1 MRTESPS
8 RAKSKRRPRGL
19 GGILSLGILAAAA
32 APAADRG
39 SASREADRPKRA
51 FGVCPPYKLR
61 DEEGRVIDPVRGENA
76 TAPYSPKRTCGQE
89 GCHDYAKITEGFHFT
104 QGKGEP
110 VPALMAERYRWV
122 SAPGNYGGNWCS
134 PAPLYR
140 QLAAKSNPGG
150 RGIDMTSFEFVT
162 ATCGN
167 CHPGGGPLEFDRD
180 GKRYDERMRDP
191 ASGLTPGGDNG
202 FDGDYTKARWSE
214 TGVIEADCLLCH
226 LPEYDFKRRN
236 AQLALLN
243 FRWAATEGAGF
254 GQVTGSVKDGGTPQ
268 VSYDLKRFDK
278 DGNALVHSVP
288 EPRNET
294 CLVCHAKPN
303 WKKRGASFSPR
314 TDVHIAAGIR
324 CVDCHAA
331 GSKAADPRIRA
342 REAHQFGKGD
352 CPSGWVRN
360 DLDDTVRTC
369 EDCHIAGW
377 HNAPRASHAWLP
389 PLHMEKL
396 SCQACHIPARAVK
409 SALVQASDVFNPAP
423 YIEPPGKRIWVF
435 YDQERNFWNHYG
447 ELEMFT
453 AKDQPTNVTRP
464 TLAVYKGKIYPVNRV
479 HSAWVG
485 WEEEGKTGLDMLF
498 MRDFFGMWKAH
509 RESGGAECPQL
520 SAIRDDD
527 GDGTL
532 EVNRPEEIDAL
543 LAATRE
549 YLAKTGFPLEG
560 KRLVWVSDDRA
571 YASSKEWRT
580 LPRLAHEATPYA
592 SVYKFSHDVAPA
604 RAALGSGG
612 CTDCH
617 ARGSSFFERPV
628 LATPFA
634 PEDARPRWIPNY
646 AILGYAPWEIRL
658 GAFREGTLK
667 PVLYGAIALAAGLLA
682 ILGLRELA
690 VRREALS
697 SRAARAWSWVAL
709 VAYAAGGAFVAS
721 SPELAEYMTAR
732 RFTADAAHFWIGAA
746 VFLGA
751 LALSLDR
758 PARWRGAPGGPA
770 VLAIVWALLAFTG
783 ISGGLVLLKPPA
795 LAGLT
800 RWAYTGFDLGTALL
814 ALGCVVLLVF
824 RLSVVPRI
832 RGAALDG
839 PMDSRLR
846 S

>member
-1 MRTESPS
+1 
-8 RAKSKRRPRGL
+8 AG
-19 GGILSLGILAAAA
+19 A
-32 APAADRG
+32 APAAG
-39 SASREADRPKRA
+39 AASASREGDRPKRA
-51 FGVCPPYKLR
+51 LGVCPPYKLR
-61 DEEGRVIDPVRGENA
+61 DEEGRVIDPVHGENA
-76 TAPYSPKRTCGQE
+76 TVPYSPKRTCGQE

-140 QLAAKSNPGG
+140 QLAPKSNPSG

-167 CHPGGGPLEFDRD
+167 CHPGGGPMEFDRD

-191 ASGLTPGGDNG
+191 ASGFAPGGDNG
-202 FDGDYTKARWSE
+202 FDGDYYKARWSE

-254 GQVTGSVKDGGTPQ
+254 GQVSGSVKDGGTPQ

-278 DGNALVHSVP
+278 EGNALVHTAP

-294 CLVCHAKPN
+294 CLTCHAKPN

-331 GSKAADPRIRA
+331 GSRASDPRIRG

-360 DLDDTVRTC
+360 DLDDTVRAC

-389 PLHMEKL
+389 PLHLEKL
-396 SCQACHIPARAVK
+396 SCQACHIPTRAVK

-435 YDQERNFWNHYG
+435 YDQEMNFWNHYG

-453 AKDQPTNVTRP
+453 VKDQPTNVTRP

-485 WEEEGKTGLDMLF
+485 WEEEGKPGLNMLF
-498 MRDFFGMWKAH
+498 MRDFYGMWKAH
-509 RESGGAECPQL
+509 RDSGGTEYPEL
-520 SAIRDDD
+520 SSIRDDD
-527 GDGTL
+527 GDATV

-543 LAATRE
+543 LAATKAH
-549 YLAKTGFPLEG
+549 LAKTKFPLEG

-571 YASSKEWRT
+571 YASSKEQKA
-580 LPRLAHEATPYA
+580 LPRLGHEATPYA

-604 RAALGSGG
+604 QAALGSGG

-628 LATPFA
+628 LATAFS
-634 PEDARPRWIPNY
+634 PEDASPRWIPNY
-646 AILGYAPWEIRL
+646 AILGYSPWEIRL
-658 GAFREGTLK
+658 GAFREETLK
-667 PVLYGAIALAAGLLA
+667 PILYGVLAFAAGLIA

-690 VRREALS
+690 VRRGVLPP
-697 SRAARAWSWVAL
+697 RAARAWSWLAL
-709 VAYAAGGAFVAS
+709 VAYAAAGAFVAS
-721 SPELAEYMTAR
+721 SPGLAEYMTAR
-732 RFTADAAHFWIGAA
+732 RFDVDASHFWIASA

-751 LALSLDR
+751 LALALDR
-758 PARWRGAPGGPA
+758 PARRRGAPGAAA
-770 VLAIVWALLAFTG
+770 VLPVIWALLVLTG
-783 ISGGLVLLKPPA
+783 ISGGLVLLKLPA
-795 LAGLT
+795 LLGLT
-800 RWAYTGFDLGTALL
+800 RWAYTGFDVGTTLL
-814 ALGCVVLLVF
+814 ALGCVVLLAL
-824 RLSVVPRI
+824 RLGALPRVGG
-832 RGAALDG
+832 GAPEA
-839 PMDSRLR
+839 PETSRM
-846 S
+846 